1 MLLELISSCGLD
13 FDCLKIAILSLAHR
27 AQLLLANIFAA
38 LVVAFGGVLTTVHCA
53 KSYRPFELFANENH
67 KLRMN

>member
-27 AQLLLANIFAA
+27 AQLLLANIFNA
-38 LVVAFGGVLTTVHCA
+38 LMGLPEMIMQVIPPHCFIEEGCVSWAVVCI
-53 KSYRPFELFANENH
+53 P
-67 KLRMN
+67 